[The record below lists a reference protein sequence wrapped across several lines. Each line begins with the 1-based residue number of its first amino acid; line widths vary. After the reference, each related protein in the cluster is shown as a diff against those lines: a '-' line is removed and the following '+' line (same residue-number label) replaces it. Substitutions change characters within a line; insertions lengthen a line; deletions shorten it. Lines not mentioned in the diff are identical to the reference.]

1 MKETT
6 PATKPPVFQACMGVG
21 RRETGHSGTFYFLR
35 MDHQMLAHE
44 LAHMNVAAVAH
55 MQHLPMMSH
64 VDIDSQVPSFLTK
77 TFDIVSDPDTDHI
90 IGWGDTGLSFI
101 IHDTTSFLTDIV
113 PKNFKHN
120 NLASFI
126 RQLNIYGFQKVGNK
140 HVCEFRHDL
149 FRRGERHLL
158 AQIKR
163 KTPSKRLSFG
173 DGMGDDDLSAA
184 KTEAILTELL
194 QLKQRQ
200 DLLEM
205 NLVQAMNTNDSLWN
219 DLVACKQQQR
229 EIHDQLQKILYF
241 LMSTHGATEDKKDG
255 AAASSDQS
263 ASMEGHQQG
272 HQMEALN

>member
-1 MKETT
+1 MQQGME
-6 PATKPPVFQACMGVG
+6 
-21 RRETGHSGTFYFLR
+21 
-35 MDHQMLAHE
+35 HQMLAHD
-44 LAHMNVAAVAH
+44 LAHMNAAAVAH
-55 MQHLPMMSH
+55 MQQHIPHMAH
-64 VDIDSQVPSFLTK
+64 VDIDNQVPSFLTK
-77 TFDIVSDPDTDHI
+77 TFDIVSDPECDHI
-90 IGWGDTGLSFI
+90 ISWSDDGLSFV
-101 IHDTTSFLTDIV
+101 IHDTTMFLTEIV
-113 PKNFKHN
+113 PKHFKHN

-140 HVCEFRHDL
+140 HVCEFRHEL

-163 KTPSKRLSFG
+163 KTPTKRMSFDDM
-173 DGMGDDDLSAA
+173 DGDLSAA

-229 EIHDQLQKILYF
+229 EIHDQLQKILFF
-241 LMSTHGATEDKKDG
+241 LMSTHGSGEEKKMAEAAV
-255 AAASSDQS
+255 AAASGSDGM
-263 ASMEGHQQG
+263 APGQG
-272 HQMEALN
+272 MSHDQVPPS

>member
-1 MKETT
+1 M
-6 PATKPPVFQACMGVG
+6 
-21 RRETGHSGTFYFLR
+21 
-35 MDHQMLAHE
+35 AHD
-44 LAHMNVAAVAH
+44 LAHMNAAAVAH
-55 MQHLPMMSH
+55 MQHMPHMSH

-77 TFDIVSDPDTDHI
+77 TFDIVSDPDCDHI
-90 IGWGDTGLSFI
+90 VSWGDSGLSFI
-101 IHDTTSFLTDIV
+101 IHDTTAFLTEIV
-113 PKNFKHN
+113 PKHFKHN

-149 FRRGERHLL
+149 FRRNERHLL

-163 KTPSKRLSFG
+163 KTPSKRLSFDDM
-173 DGMGDDDLSAA
+173 DGDLSAA

-229 EIHDQLQKILYF
+229 EIHDQLQKILLF
-241 LMSTHGATEDKKDG
+241 LMSAHGTGEEKKMAD
-255 AAASSDQS
+255 AAAEGGMGHQDQGHVQH
-263 ASMEGHQQG
+263 ADMHGHQQ
-272 HQMEALN
+272 